1 MICPFRI
8 QISHLQRQ
16 DMVFNHV
23 NIHCI
28 LILLYFVYAGS
39 NSSAISSSCNLQ
51 KPATFVTNG
60 AEKLEAT
67 DVRF

>member
-1 MICPFRI
+1 
-8 QISHLQRQ
+8 
-16 DMVFNHV
+16 MVFNHV